1 MNTAK
6 KFNLWMG
13 IALLILCFFIIFVVY
28 PLILILYKSVIDPES
43 SKLTLDYFTKFFAR
57 KYYWSTL
64 VNSFYVTVCSTIIA
78 SVIAYRWLMCCAASK
93 SPAVNTL
100 IY

>member
-57 KYYWSTL
+57 
-64 VNSFYVTVCSTIIA
+64 
-78 SVIAYRWLMCCAASK
+78 
-93 SPAVNTL
+93 
-100 IY
+100 

>member
-28 PLILILYKSVIDPES
+28 PLILILYIFCTEILLEYISQQFLCNRMLYDYCFCYR
-43 SKLTLDYFTKFFAR
+43 LTDGL
-57 KYYWSTL
+57 
-64 VNSFYVTVCSTIIA
+64 
-78 SVIAYRWLMCCAASK
+78 CATQRQN
-93 SPAVNTL
+93 PRQ
-100 IY
+100 

>member
-1 MNTAK
+1 
-6 KFNLWMG
+6 MG

-64 VNSFYVTVCSTIIA
+64 VNSFNRMLYDYCFC
-78 SVIAYRWLMCCAASK
+78 YRLTDGLCAAQRQN
-93 SPAVNTL
+93 PRQ
-100 IY
+100 

>member
-64 VNSFYVTVCSTIIA
+64 VNSFLCNRMLYDYCFC
-78 SVIAYRWLMCCAASK
+78 YRLTDGLCAAQRQN
-93 SPAVNTL
+93 PRQ
-100 IY
+100 

>member
-64 VNSFYVTVCSTIIA
+64 LLLLS
-78 SVIAYRWLMCCAASK
+78 AYRWLMCCAASK

>member
-43 SKLTLDYFTKFFAR
+43 SKLNPCIGSNKRRRQIRNNDQYIKVFTAGDFD
-57 KYYWSTL
+57 
-64 VNSFYVTVCSTIIA
+64 
-78 SVIAYRWLMCCAASK
+78 AAQHISHR
-93 SPAVNTL
+93 
-100 IY
+100 

>member
-43 SKLTLDYFTKFFAR
+43 SKLTLDYLEYISQQFLCNRMLYDYCF
-57 KYYWSTL
+57 
-64 VNSFYVTVCSTIIA
+64 C
-78 SVIAYRWLMCCAASK
+78 YRLTDGLCAAQRQN
-93 SPAVNTL
+93 PRQ
-100 IY
+100 

>member
-28 PLILILYKSVIDPES
+28 PLILKRDRSGIIKTDAGL
-43 SKLTLDYFTKFFAR
+43 
-57 KYYWSTL
+57 
-64 VNSFYVTVCSTIIA
+64 FY
-78 SVIAYRWLMCCAASK
+78 
-93 SPAVNTL
+93 
-100 IY
+100 

>member
-28 PLILILYKSVIDPES
+28 PLILILYKSVIRSGIIQTDAWTI
-43 SKLTLDYFTKFFAR
+43 LTKFFAR
-57 KYYWSTL
+57 KYYW
-64 VNSFYVTVCSTIIA
+64 
-78 SVIAYRWLMCCAASK
+78 
-93 SPAVNTL
+93 
-100 IY
+100 

>member
-43 SKLTLDYFTKFFAR
+43 SKLTL
-57 KYYWSTL
+57 
-64 VNSFYVTVCSTIIA
+64 TILLNFLHGNITG
-78 SVIAYRWLMCCAASK
+78 VH
-93 SPAVNTL
+93 
-100 IY
+100 

>member
-28 PLILILYKSVIDPES
+28 PLILILYKRDRSGIIKTDAG
-43 SKLTLDYFTKFFAR
+43 L
-57 KYYWSTL
+57 
-64 VNSFYVTVCSTIIA
+64 FY
-78 SVIAYRWLMCCAASK
+78 
-93 SPAVNTL
+93 
-100 IY
+100 